1 MIQTNLTEI
10 PYTEFQRKQLG
21 LPLYV
26 VYSPMS
32 IDVERYN
39 IPRISRCGECRGY
52 INKHNQWLTAGKV
65 WRCCLCGKEN
75 IESSQ
80 RYSNFS
86 METYDQFPEFVN
98 DYYEVYTDNNEIYCV
113 RIK

>member
-39 IPRISRCGECRGY
+39 IPRISRCGDT
-52 INKHNQWLTAGKV
+52 IIFQWKLM
-65 WRCCLCGKEN
+65 N
-75 IESSQ
+75 
-80 RYSNFS
+80 NF
-86 METYDQFPEFVN
+86 QN
-98 DYYEVYTDNNEIYCV
+98 L
-113 RIK
+113 